1 MKLNDFLTAQGR
13 SRPAPTRPVNFK
25 VLGVNGQ
32 MAGLVADAGAELAF
46 VPEAAR
52 QEALRDANRAVAEA
66 YVDQPVPEERRDD
79 EGKYHVLFRALRDK
93 DDVRQPFA
101 DSVKELKN
109 ALVLPEAARLWREYH
124 QFVDEEFPDAVD
136 ADTFEKLVEE
146 ARRSF
151 LSDLLSRFGF
161 DAVRRSMPGLLARL
175 KTSPTRT

>member
-1 MKLNDFLTAQGR
+1 MKLHDFLTAQGR
-13 SRPAPTRPVNFK
+13 AHPSPTRPVAFK
-25 VLGVNGQ
+25 VLGVDGQ
-32 MAGLVADAGAELAF
+32 MQGLVADAAAELAF

-52 QEALRDANRAVAEA
+52 QEGLRDAERAVREQYGEDAA
-66 YVDQPVPEERRDD
+66 PEDRRDD

-136 ADTFEKLVEE
+136 AETFEKLVE
-146 ARRSF
+146 AAKTSF
-151 LSDLLSRFGF
+151 LPALLSSFGF

-175 KTSPTRT
+175 RKSPTPT